1 MCFFKRVYALGA
13 CLLLPTIL
21 WAQKVE
27 NVVSAFDGQRVVIT
41 YDLIHSDSARKF
53 AVQVFSSAD
62 DFLRPLAHVTGAVGL
77 AVKPGRALKIIWSV
91 RQELPP
97 DFDKDIRYK
106 IKATLVPLTGEKV
119 KSTLSKKESTT
130 TVFATETNQL
140 FTLTAPIACRRG
152 KKYEVH
158 WSGTNPNDP
167 IRFELYDAANA
178 QKIIGRAQGSE
189 NSWQWEVPPAI
200 KTGRYTL
207 KVIFN
212 TKTMDAV
219 TQPLH
224 IRHKTPFVVKI
235 LPLAAAGA
243 ALLLIGNKTGNAPLP
258 GPINPN

>member
-1 MCFFKRVYALGA
+1 M
-13 CLLLPTIL
+13 
-21 WAQKVE
+21 
-27 NVVSAFDGQRVVIT
+27 
-41 YDLIHSDSARKF
+41 
-53 AVQVFSSAD
+53 
-62 DFLRPLAHVTGAVGL
+62 
-77 AVKPGRALKIIWSV
+77 

-106 IKATLVPLTGEKV
+106 IKATLVPLSGEKV
-119 KSTLSKKESTT
+119 KTTLSKKESTT

-140 FTLTAPIACRRG
+140 FTLTAPTVCRRG
-152 KKYEVH
+152 KLYEVQ
-158 WSGTNPNDP
+158 WSGTNSNDP

-189 NSWQWEVPPAI
+189 NSWQWEVPPTI

-224 IRHKTPFVVKI
+224 IRHKIPLLVKV